1 VVFHARFPR
10 RLGRPYTTSTTLISE
25 MVSLKLLCF
34 SAADDELINA
44 WLSARG
50 L

>member
-1 VVFHARFPR
+1 M
-10 RLGRPYTTSTTLISE
+10 TLISE

-34 SAADDELINA
+34 SATDDELIDA
-44 WLSARG
+44 WLLVRG